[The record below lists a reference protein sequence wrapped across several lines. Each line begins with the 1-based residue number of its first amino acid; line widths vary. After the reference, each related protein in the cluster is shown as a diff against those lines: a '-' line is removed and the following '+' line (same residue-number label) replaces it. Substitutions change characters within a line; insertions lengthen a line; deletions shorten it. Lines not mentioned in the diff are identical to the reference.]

1 MKLQDKVAIV
11 TGGGSGQGRAVSML
25 FAKEGASIAVA
36 DINEE
41 GGLKTVDIITSAGG
55 KATFVP
61 CNVAKQDEV
70 VRLIEKTLQTFGR
83 VDILYNNAA
92 RNRPDSP
99 IPEIVGEMPD
109 EQWLETI
116 NTNLTGYYYTL
127 KHVLPHMVKQGGG
140 AIINVAST
148 LGLGG
153 SENQAAYS
161 ASKHG
166 VMGLTKCTALDYG
179 PKGIRVNAICPGAI
193 NTPRLMKHQ
202 NVYVGGDFAKRLGTN
217 IPLRRIGEPEEIAKV
232 ALFLASDDS
241 SFITGTMIPVDG
253 GSAAG
258 RLQ

>member
-1 MKLQDKVAIV
+1 MKLKDKVAIV
-11 TGGGSGQGRAVSML
+11 TGGGSGQGRAVSLL

-41 GGLKTVDIITSAGG
+41 GGLKTADMISSAGG
-55 KATFVP
+55 KAAFIP
-61 CNVAKQDEV
+61 CNVARQDQ
-70 VRLIEKTLQTFGR
+70 VRRLVEKTFQTFGR

-92 RNRPDSP
+92 RNRPDSA
-99 IPEIVGEMPD
+99 IPEIVGQMPD
-109 EQWLETI
+109 QQWLETLE
-116 NTNLTGYYYTL
+116 TNLTGYYYTL
-127 KHVLPHMVKQGGG
+127 KHVLPHMVAQGSG

-202 NVYVGGDFAKRLGTN
+202 QVYAGDDYKNRLGVN
-217 IPLRRIGEPEEIAKV
+217 VPLRRIGEPEEIATV

-253 GSAAG
+253 GTAAS